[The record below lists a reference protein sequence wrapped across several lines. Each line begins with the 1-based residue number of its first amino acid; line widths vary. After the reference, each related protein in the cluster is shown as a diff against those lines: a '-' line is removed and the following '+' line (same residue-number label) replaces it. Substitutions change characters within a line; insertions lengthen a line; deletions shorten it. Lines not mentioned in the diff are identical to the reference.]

1 MNFLHP
7 GLALAGVAAIALPIV
22 IHLLF
27 RRRRIPLDWAAM
39 EILREA
45 MRRTNRRLR
54 AEQWLVLALRSLAV
68 LAVGLALAV
77 PVMNAALIGAA
88 EPRTWMVVIDDGVT
102 SALRT
107 GVDAEL
113 ARVCDDARRAVSRRR
128 NEDRV
133 GIVLASV
140 PPRIVLA
147 PTADSGRIE
156 EGFTR
161 ITAAQTPSDLAGAL
175 TLARDFINNSI
186 RTTISTD
193 STSSSAST
201 AIDATR
207 HGPTTIVV
215 ASAFREASL
224 PDGLTLGNS
233 ADVSTDAS
241 EDATTSAKDFEFV
254 ALAPAQETAV
264 DVRLNSIEARNAA
277 VGDGVS
283 VRAQLTRAG
292 LSLPAAETRVHA
304 VGDGLMTPPARIVT
318 WEAGQAE
325 ASVEFQLQATV
336 SASREMRQR
345 AVEVRLDDDALAAGN
360 SMFAVIELRQE
371 IEVAILGRR
380 GALDASDLERVPASL
395 WISRAL
401 NPSTNS
407 GMRVRDLDPSACD
420 DQALLGFDAVIVARP
435 DLIAPNS
442 CDALGRF
449 VLRGGLI
456 VIVPAAET
464 LAQSWSATLLPKL
477 AVRVRTAA
485 EATVATEPL
494 RLAEEQPTSAL
505 LFAIRP
511 EIASLVAPLEV
522 SRSLALE
529 GVAGNEVVLTLA
541 NGAPFL
547 VAATPTSADGTSTGL
562 VVLCAATPELAW
574 TNLPVKPLMVPL
586 FQEIVRAGLG
596 LASGH
601 AGARVGEH
609 LKGASF
615 TVLRAVDG
623 TTMTLGEDGRSREVV
638 ARAGVLR
645 GDDGSMVAANIN
657 AATLGIAPSSLDKMR
672 AAFAPLGGVRIAAA
686 TQDEAAV
693 SAESTKSSWSF
704 ALLALALTTLLLE
717 GLLSRAFSRAS
728 LLRAGRNDQGISTVG
743 RVRGRNSARVNVSLT
758 SPSASGIDANTH
770 AVKTRDLHLTERAP

>member
-7 GLALAGVAAIALPIV
+7 GLALAAVAAIALPIV

-54 AEQWLVLALRSLAV
+54 AEQWLVLVLRCLAV
-68 LAVGLALAV
+68 LALGLAIAV
-77 PVMNAALIGAA
+77 PVMSSVLMSAT

-107 GVDAEL
+107 GVNAEL
-113 ARVCDDARRAVSRRR
+113 ARVCDDARQAVSQRRQG
-128 NEDRV
+128 DRV

-147 PTADSGRIE
+147 ATADSGRIE

-161 ITAAQTPSDLAGAL
+161 ITAAQTPSDLSGAL
-175 TLARDFINNSI
+175 TLARGFISNESM
-186 RTTISTD
+186 
-193 STSSSAST
+193 SSST
-201 AIDATR
+201 N
-207 HGPTTIVV
+207 GPTTIIV

-224 PDGLTLGNS
+224 PDGVMLGNGS
-233 ADVSTDAS
+233 DAVDRATTLAS
-241 EDATTSAKDFEFV
+241 ETEFV
-254 ALAPAQETAV
+254 ALTPAQESPV
-264 DVRLNSIEARNAA
+264 DVRLTSIEARNAA

-283 VRAQLTRAG
+283 LRAQLMRAG
-292 LSLPAAETRVHA
+292 LSLPAAETRVNA
-304 VGDGLMTPPARIVT
+304 LGDGLMTSPVRIVT
-318 WEAGQAE
+318 WEAGQSE
-325 ASVEFQLQATV
+325 ASVEFQLPATV
-336 SASREMRQR
+336 SSSREMRQR
-345 AVEVRLDDDALAAGN
+345 AVEVRLNDDALSAGN
-360 SMFAVIELRQE
+360 SMFAVIQRRNE

-435 DLIAPNS
+435 DLVAPSS

-449 VLRGGLI
+449 VLRGGLV

-477 AVRVRTAA
+477 SVRVRTAA

-505 LFAIRP
+505 LYAIRP

-529 GVAGNEVVLTLA
+529 GFAGNEVVLTLA
-541 NGAPFL
+541 NNAPFV
-547 VAATPTSADGTSTGL
+547 VAVTPTNVDGTSAGL
-562 VVLCAATPELAW
+562 VVLFAATPELTW

-601 AGARVGEH
+601 TGANVGERV
-609 LKGASF
+609 KGASF
-615 TVLRAVDG
+615 TVLRADDG
-623 TTMTLGEDGRSREVV
+623 TTLTLGEDGRSREVV
-638 ARAGVLR
+638 ARAGVLH
-645 GDDGSMVAANIN
+645 GDDGSMVAANIS
-657 AATLGIAPSSLDKMR
+657 AATLGIAPSSLEKVR
-672 AAFAPLGGVRIAAA
+672 AAFAPLGGVRIAASN
-686 TQDEAAV
+686 QSE
-693 SAESTKSSWSF
+693 SEISSESTRSTWSF
-704 ALLALALTTLLLE
+704 ALLALALTTLLIE
-717 GLLSRAFSRAS
+717 GVLSRAFSRAS
-728 LLRAGRNDQGISTVG
+728 LVRAGRNDQGISTVG
-743 RVRGRNSARVNVSLT
+743 RVRGRNTARVNVSLGN
-758 SPSASGIDANTH
+758 PSASGIDANTY
-770 AVKTRDLHLTERAP
+770 AVKTRDLHLKERAQ